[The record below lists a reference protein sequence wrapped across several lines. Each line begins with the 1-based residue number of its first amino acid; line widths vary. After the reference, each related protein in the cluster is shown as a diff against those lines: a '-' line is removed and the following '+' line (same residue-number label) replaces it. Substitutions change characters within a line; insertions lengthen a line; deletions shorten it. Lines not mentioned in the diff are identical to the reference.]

1 MAIFPAKHKNKALP
15 SGIVISSILPFFVV
29 LFLSS
34 CTQIRHI
41 KTTQNFANTGLQTIH
56 TLDVFS
62 EKNTIHALLSGID
75 KESQHI
81 VLRYINSLDAG
92 KTWSSSVTVNQ
103 NIAPVKKSKRG
114 NDFHVA
120 AYGDTVMAIWQTKG
134 GEPWTGKISAALSL
148 DQGKTWNK
156 IPSPVSDQYSKIHQ
170 GYFDITADQL
180 GNFHLTWLDDRE
192 EAGDTQG
199 LRYASF
205 QNQTKDAAWIYHNNL
220 EATAC
225 TCCWSNITADSKGNI
240 HVLYRDD
247 SPRDMMLSSSN
258 DTGKSWTK
266 LGAVWPFNWEFVGCP
281 HQGGGLSTTQLEGET
296 VLHSVIWNG
305 NESNKGL
312 YYHQSEPSAE
322 SVTPI
327 IPLGDETSASGDIA
341 VIDNNHIGVVYTTGN
356 AENKKVMAKLSEDGG
371 QSWLKEHRL
380 TADGAEPSHPR
391 IIGTPDGFRFFWTEW
406 QENGDAI
413 AIMSELKN

>member
-1 MAIFPAKHKNKALP
+1 MAISLTQHKNKTLP
-15 SGIVISSILPFFVV
+15 SGIVISSILPFFIV

-34 CTQIRHI
+34 CSQIKHA
-41 KTTQNFANTGLQTIH
+41 KTIQNFADTGLQTIH
-56 TLDVFS
+56 TLDVFAENNS
-62 EKNTIHALLSGID
+62 IHALFSGTD
-75 KESQHI
+75 KKSQHI
-81 VLRYINSLDAG
+81 VLQYINSLDAG
-92 KTWSSSVTVNQ
+92 KSWSKPVTVNQ

-114 NDFHVA
+114 NDFQVA
-120 AYGDTVMAIWQTKG
+120 AKGNKVMAIWQTKG

-148 DQGKTWNK
+148 DKGKTWNK
-156 IPSPVSDQYSKIHQ
+156 IPSPLSDKYSKIDQ
-170 GYFDITADQL
+170 GYFDITADQQ

-199 LRYASF
+199 LHYASF
-205 QNQTKDAAWIYHNNL
+205 QTTTENTPWIYHNSL

-247 SPRDMMLSSSN
+247 SPRDMMLSSSF
-258 DTGKSWTK
+258 DTGKSWKK
-266 LGAVWPFNWEFVGCP
+266 LGAVWPFKWEFVGCP
-281 HQGGGLSTTQLEGET
+281 HQGGGISTTQLEDKT

-305 NESNKGL
+305 NESNRGL
-312 YYHQSEPSAE
+312 YYHQSKLPTKNIA
-322 SVTPI
+322 PI
-327 IPLGDETSASGDIA
+327 MLGDKTSASGDIA
-341 VIDNNHIGVVYTTGN
+341 VINDNHIGIVYTTGI

-406 QENGDAI
+406 QENGDAV
-413 AIMSELKN
+413 AVMSELKN

>member
-156 IPSPVSDQYSKIHQ
+156 IPSPVSDQYSKIDQ